1 MLTKFTKEYIHKVRV
16 CSHLIEPPAAEV
28 IGELLDEI
36 ERLQA
41 RVAEFENTLKG
52 EQNEHVI
59 D

>member
-1 MLTKFTKEYIHKVRV
+1 MTMLTKFTKEYIHKVRV

-41 RVAEFENTLKG
+41 RVAEFENKLKG
-52 EQNEHVI
+52 E
-59 D
+59 